1 MRLSQG
7 ERRLSSLNQFLD
19 SAHSGQCYSTMLLN
33 IHIHDSFLASLGFD
47 FGEEGSLLH
56 GMVAVKDFRPAFC
69 IGDKVGVVFWSYVRS
84 LSVDAIEASDE
95 DVVPQCHYAG
105 CFYILII
112 WLLRTS

>member
-7 ERRLSSLNQFLD
+7 ERRLSSLNQLLD
-19 SAHSGQCYSTMLLN
+19 FAHSGNAIVGFLTMLLN
-33 IHIHDSFLASLGFD
+33 IYIHDSFLASLGFD

-69 IGDKVGVVFWSYVRS
+69 IGDEVGVVFWSDVRS

-95 DVVPQCHYAG
+95 DVVP
-105 CFYILII
+105 
-112 WLLRTS
+112 